1 MGANTG
7 NGNDNGKPLL
17 SQTTVATIR
26 VFSNGVLQVARGSES
41 GDMRYG
47 WSNGNWM
54 SRDKDDTRRG
64 DAAWLRGA
72 APRVALKGGGG
83 GGGCDN
89 NSRKGRARGM
99 TIRIPLE
106 ILTAILEEVDD
117 VQDLWHIRTASRT
130 LCAVATP
137 IAFRVLS
144 AIPTRT
150 SAENIGRLFDS
161 PDVAAH
167 VREGGK
173 DAKVWCV
180 LSPPHPTNY
189 TSCSMHPPRWRVTSV
204 NPNIIHEL
212 ADSFSLV
219 HQLPRLETINLTFC
233 PVSDDSLDPNGGG
246 RLALQA
252 SILDAL
258 AASFS
263 VRAPPNL
270 TSLSLRNL
278 RILDHL
284 PLESPSFQTFLTPLR
299 RLELSVFINRGLEPE
314 TFPASWCHFWS
325 TTFPRMVPAPT
336 HNSLT
341 ELALHGGTPVGAS
354 AGLSLAALHFPRL
367 CALSLRDLVFEP
379 SVAVEPFVLRHA
391 ATLARLEILWCALPT
406 GTDTH
411 LSLSGSEESSPCW
424 ERIWDRFAAELTAL
438 VELHVDSLMGCLYL
452 WPRPGYDT
460 VPTVNLG
467 APGAGPFSLLGP
479 EAEYPPPRLRYF
491 CLPRGKLHNDPII
504 SAATIYMGFQ
514 LLPVE
519 YCFLHV
525 GASESVPAPSVT
537 AYAETERGFRLICV
551 FTLAICHVT

>member
-1 MGANTG
+1 
-7 NGNDNGKPLL
+7 
-17 SQTTVATIR
+17 
-26 VFSNGVLQVARGSES
+26 
-41 GDMRYG
+41 
-47 WSNGNWM
+47 
-54 SRDKDDTRRG
+54 
-64 DAAWLRGA
+64 
-72 APRVALKGGGG
+72 
-83 GGGCDN
+83 
-89 NSRKGRARGM
+89 M

-161 PDVAAH
+161 PDVATH
-167 VREGGK
+167 VREVSFHDIDIDREGRTPK
-173 DAKVWCV
+173 YV
-180 LSPPHPTNY
+180 S
-189 TSCSMHPPRWRVTSV
+189 
-204 NPNIIHEL
+204 PNIIHEL

-233 PVSDDSLDPNGGG
+233 PVSDDSLDPDGGG

-270 TSLSLRNL
+270 TSLSLCNL

-299 RLELSVFINRGLEPE
+299 SLELSVFIDRGLEPE
-314 TFPASWCHFWS
+314 TFPASWCHFWT

-341 ELALHGGTPVGAS
+341 ELTLHGGTPVGAS

-367 CALSLRDLVFEP
+367 CALSLRVLVFEP

-391 ATLARLEILWCALPT
+391 ATLARLELLGCALPT

-411 LSLSGSEESSPCW
+411 PSLSGSEESSPRPARW

-438 VELHVDSLMGCLYL
+438 VALHVDSWGCLYL
-452 WPRPGYDT
+452 WPCPGVSFYLSTDHQESEADVAALLRFHMT
-460 VPTVNLG
+460 V
-467 APGAGPFSLLGP
+467 
-479 EAEYPPPRLRYF
+479 
-491 CLPRGKLHNDPII
+491 
-504 SAATIYMGFQ
+504 AAR
-514 LLPVE
+514 
-519 YCFLHV
+519 
-525 GASESVPAPSVT
+525 SET
-537 AYAETERGFRLICV
+537 
-551 FTLAICHVT
+551 